1 MGQFNLIS
9 KINNRQRRRWS
20 IYSET
25 PRWTSSAARSFISGS
40 ECFRFWQ
47 GAIRGQIK
55 RWIKRLI
62 RVYVY
67 IYVFTGE
74 LCLVSWQPAN
84 NRFYV
89 QIFSTTNLRSH
100 YACIFVLLS
109 PLFPFLVLRSV
120 LALPCVLGKGVKNGE
135 AWRFLGSGLVWPGN
149 TIARVSSNRC
159 CHLEFA
165 RMLNSLIVSPW
176 KYLISQFQIWIK
188 FLSFEYIQKAF
199 EFKIKIVSFFL
210 MTISK

>member
-67 IYVFTGE
+67 IYMYLRGNCA
-74 LCLVSWQPAN
+74 LCLGNRPTTVSTSKYFP
-84 NRFYV
+84 RR
-89 QIFSTTNLRSH
+89 I
-100 YACIFVLLS
+100 YAPIT
-109 PLFPFLVLRSV
+109 LV
-120 LALPCVLGKGVKNGE
+120 
-135 AWRFLGSGLVWPGN
+135 
-149 TIARVSSNRC
+149 
-159 CHLEFA
+159 
-165 RMLNSLIVSPW
+165 
-176 KYLISQFQIWIK
+176 
-188 FLSFEYIQKAF
+188 FLSFYRP
-199 EFKIKIVSFFL
+199 FFL
-210 MTISK
+210 FSCCGRFWHYHAFWVKEWKMGKLDGFWGVGSFDLETLSLEFLRIDVAISSSQEC